1 MTLVYKVC
9 SVSEWEEANKTN
21 FFLGSAIDIKD
32 GFIHLSTKDQLEVTV
47 SKHFAGQTK
56 LLLIGFDIKVIK
68 SSLKW
73 EKSRDGDLFPHFYG
87 KINVNLANEI
97 FQLNLGMDGFHK
109 FPENFFTN
117 K

>member
-9 SVSEWEEANKTN
+9 SVSEWEEANKIN

-68 SSLKW
+68 SIEISGLAGVMPTGHACICNTGPTKLSSLLLK
-73 EKSRDGDLFPHFYG
+73 Y
-87 KINVNLANEI
+87 
-97 FQLNLGMDGFHK
+97 
-109 FPENFFTN
+109 
-117 K
+117 